1 MDDIARRRLRLLA
14 ALVPPLLLLGWR
26 LLVCPPGL
34 LWRDGASILSLYAL
48 FVVGTAPEHRSRQP
62 VTIAVMLL
70 LMGVYGAGQVPLAL
84 DFLRQAW

>member
-26 LLVCPPGL
+26 MLACPL
-34 LWRDGASILSLYAL
+34 ERLWRDAAAILSLYAL
-48 FVVGTAPEHRSRQP
+48 FVIGAPGGRARHG

-70 LMGVYGAGQVPLAL
+70 LMGIYGSVQVTLAL

>member
-14 ALVPPLLLLGWR
+14 VLVPPLLLLGWR
-26 LLVCPPGL
+26 LIACPL
-34 LWRDGASILSLYAL
+34 DRLWRDGAAILSLYAV
-48 FVVGTAPEHRSRQP
+48 FVVAVPESRFRQP

-70 LMGVYGAGQVPLAL
+70 LMGIYGSVQVPLAI